1 MKTLLINAH
10 PNPTAPSY
18 SQDLQ
23 NHFVQQWQ
31 ALNTNETLTVINLYQ
46 QEIPQLNEHVL
57 TLFAKQAQQQ
67 PLTETEQ
74 ATATRMAE
82 ILAQFKA
89 HKRIVIVMP
98 LHNFNIPS
106 KLKDYMDNILI
117 ARETFRYTSGGSEG
131 LMTDNRK
138 VLLLQSSG
146 SIYTNNDRYTS
157 LEFSQ
162 QYLREMFTNIMGFEC
177 FDVVR
182 AQGTALSALNRET
195 ILATAFA
202 EMDSIL
208 PEFVK

>member
-18 SQDLQ
+18 SQELQ

-31 ALNTNETLTVINLYQ
+31 ALNPNETLTVINLYQ
-46 QEIPQLNEHVL
+46 QEIPQLNEQVL

-74 ATATRMAE
+74 ATATRMAD

-117 ARETFRYTSGGSEG
+117 ARQTFRYTSGGSEG